1 MTACEQDGLL
11 QRTSAR
17 YARCSRMVFSSIEFL
32 FVFLPIFLL
41 AQSLLPFRNATY
53 VAFSLLFYFVGEGW
67 YVAVVLASACVNYAL
82 GRAIEAQPD
91 ARRRAIVTGSGVAL
105 NLLSLFLFKYAGFFC
120 ENLATL
126 AAIATCRPAWHLPL
140 GVSFFTFHAISYLVD
155 IHRRDAHAERS
166 FVHLG
171 LYMLMFPQLIAG
183 PILRFHSIAPQL
195 GRREVGLRHV
205 HFGLLLFCFGLAQKV
220 LLADTLARLADGL
233 FAHAADLGTSG
244 AWLAVLAY
252 TLQIYFDFA
261 GYSNM
266 AVGLGWTT
274 GFDLPKNFDYPYA
287 SASITEFW
295 RRWHISLSRWFRDY
309 LYVPLGGNRLGR
321 GRTYANLLCVFLL
334 CGLWHGAAWTFI
346 AWGAYHGAWLV
357 LERLGGARVLAKLP
371 RVLRH
376 GYAVLVVMVGWVLF
390 RADSLSE
397 AGLLLRRMFWLVPSA
412 PLQPTPI
419 MNRTEMLALCCA
431 LVFCLPPLPRQLARW
446 LGVAGERPWPQVAP
460 QAYLGGAVVGVVVFV
475 AIATKVLTGA
485 YSPFIYFRF

>member
-1 MTACEQDGLL
+1 
-11 QRTSAR
+11 
-17 YARCSRMVFSSIEFL
+17 MVFSSIEFL
-32 FVFLPIFLL
+32 FVFLPVFLL
-41 AQSLLPFRNATY
+41 AQSFLPLRNASY

-67 YVAVVLASACVNYAL
+67 YVTVVVASLCVNYGL
-82 GRAIEAQPD
+82 GRAIEAQTD
-91 ARRRAIVTGSGVAL
+91 ARWRTLVTGLGVAL
-105 NLLSLFLFKYAGFFC
+105 NLLSLFTFKYAGFFC
-120 ENLATL
+120 ENLL
-126 AAIATCRPAWHLPL
+126 ASGAIASCRPAWHLPL
-140 GVSFFTFHAISYLVD
+140 GVSFFTFHALSYLVD
-155 IHRRDAHAERS
+155 IHRRDAQAERS
-166 FVHLG
+166 FVRLG

-183 PILRFHSIAPQL
+183 PILRFHAIAPQL
-195 GRREVGLRHV
+195 ARREVGLRHV

-220 LLADTLARLADGL
+220 LLADTLAHLADGL
-233 FAHAADLGTSG
+233 FAHGADLGTGG

-309 LYVPLGGNRLGR
+309 LYLPLGGNRR
-321 GRTYANLLCVFLL
+321 GASRTYANLLCVFLL

-346 AWGAYHGAWLV
+346 LWGAYHGAWLV
-357 LERLGGARVLAKLP
+357 LERLGGARLLEKLP

-376 GYAVLVVMVGWVLF
+376 VYALLVVMVGWVLF
-390 RADSLSE
+390 RADTLSG
-397 AGLLLRRMFWLVPSA
+397 AGLLLRRMFSLVPSP
-412 PLQPTPI
+412 PLQPSPLLT
-419 MNRTEMLALCCA
+419 RTELLALLCA
-431 LVFCLPPLPRQLARW
+431 IPFCLPALPQRLGRW
-446 LGVAGERPWPQVAP
+446 LGVTGERPWPEQLAP
-460 QAYLGGAVVGVVVFV
+460 HAYLGGALVGVVVFV

>member
-1 MTACEQDGLL
+1 
-11 QRTSAR
+11 
-17 YARCSRMVFSSIEFL
+17 MVFSSIEFL
-32 FVFLPIFLL
+32 FAFLPVFLLV
-41 AQSLLPFRNATY
+41 QSFLPFRNASY

-67 YVAVVLASACVNYAL
+67 YVAVVVASLCVNYGL
-82 GRAIEAQPD
+82 GRAIEAQTD
-91 ARRRAIVTGSGVAL
+91 ARRRTLVTGLGVAL
-105 NLLSLFLFKYAGFFC
+105 NLLSLFTFKYAAFFC
-120 ENLATL
+120 ENLL
-126 AAIATCRPAWHLPL
+126 AGGVIASCRPAWHLPL
-140 GVSFFTFHAISYLVD
+140 GVSFFTFHALSYLVD
-155 IHRRDAHAERS
+155 IHRRDAQAERS
-166 FVHLG
+166 FVRLG

-195 GRREVGLRHV
+195 ARREVGLRHV

-220 LLADTLARLADGL
+220 LLADTLAHLADGL
-233 FAHAADLGTSG
+233 FAHSADLGTRG

-309 LYVPLGGNRLGR
+309 LYVPLGGNRQGA

-346 AWGAYHGAWLV
+346 LWGAYHGAWLV
-357 LERLGGARVLAKLP
+357 LERLGGARVLGKLP

-376 GYAVLVVMVGWVLF
+376 TYALLVVMVGWVLF
-390 RADSLSE
+390 RADTLSG
-397 AGLLLRRMFWLVPSA
+397 AGLLLSRMFSLVASP
-412 PLQPTPI
+412 PLQPSPLLT
-419 MNRTEMLALCCA
+419 RTELLALLCA
-431 LVFCLPPLPRQLARW
+431 IPFCSPALPQRLGRW
-446 LGVAGERPWPQVAP
+446 LGVTSERPWPEPLARH
-460 QAYLGGAVVGVVVFV
+460 AYLGGALVGVVVFV